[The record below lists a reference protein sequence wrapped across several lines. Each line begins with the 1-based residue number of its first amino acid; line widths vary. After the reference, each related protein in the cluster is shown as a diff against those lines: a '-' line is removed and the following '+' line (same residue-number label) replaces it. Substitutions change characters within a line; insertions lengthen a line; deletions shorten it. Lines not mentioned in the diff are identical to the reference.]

1 MVGMFLF
8 GLFVGDWSLMKKGNL
23 FELNKEEYFFNFFFK
38 IGFMVMMF
46 DFKELVDMMFIGI
59 LLVYI
64 FVVVSVLLLR

>member
-1 MVGMFLF
+1 
-8 GLFVGDWSLMKKGNL
+8 
-23 FELNKEEYFFNFFFK
+23 
-38 IGFMVMMF
+38 MVMMF